1 MIENK
6 LDSGSIPKIDTSN
19 FTHPYYV
26 YLTHWNDKNQPRL
39 RLQNMGTYA
48 SKYFNKED
56 INDSNSA
63 IITKISKK
71 EGKVNLTVKEL
82 ELIFESNGK

>member
-26 YLTHWNDKNQPRL
+26 YLTHWNDKEHPRL
-39 RLQNMGTYA
+39 RVQNMGTYA
-48 SKYFNKED
+48 SKDFYKRD
-56 INDSNSA
+56 INENNSA

-71 EGKVNLTVKEL
+71 EGKVNLTIKEL
-82 ELIFESNGK
+82 ELIFE